1 MRKLIIKPDMMQ
13 TAAICIVVLFIGKWI
28 KGKVDFFEKFCIP
41 APVIGGFL
49 FAIIHLFLREFG
61 ILEFQMDVTFQDPFM
76 MFFFTSIG
84 LIASI
89 DIIKKGGVGVIIFYI
104 ATVILVFL
112 QNGVGIGIAKFLGED
127 SLLGLLCGS
136 ITMVGG
142 HGTAG
147 VWGPEFVKNGFVGAN
162 EIGMAAATFGLIMGS
177 LIGGPIG
184 GRLIKKN
191 NLAPSVLDKE
201 ENIRYKEEELANTVV
216 EEINVNEILK
226 TMAVIFVSIA
236 IGVILKNEL
245 LKLWQKLILPAY
257 VTSMLIAGI
266 YRNTIGRKGT
276 FKVNERCA
284 NLLGDIGLN
293 MFLAMALTNLKL
305 WQLAEVAGP
314 MIIILLVQT
323 LIIVLYTTFVTFN
336 IMGRDYDAAVLSAG
350 MCGFGMGATA
360 NGVANMSSVVEKYGP
375 APKAFFILPIVG
387 AFLIDL
393 TNTFA
398 ITFFA
403 SLF

>member
-1 MRKLIIKPDMMQ
+1 MIIKPDMMQ

-201 ENIRYKEEELANTVV
+201 ENIRYKEEELINTVV

>member
-201 ENIRYKEEELANTVV
+201 ENIRYKEEELINTVV

>member
-1 MRKLIIKPDMMQ
+1 MIIKPDMMQ

>member
-1 MRKLIIKPDMMQ
+1 MIIKPDMMQ

-201 ENIRYKEEELANTVV
+201 ENIRYKEEEANTVV